1 MHCSKYDG
9 VHFKARAREREEL
22 LAACKS
28 LIEDCAKM
36 MHFILGS
43 TALDDVREKLELVSV
58 LLYCSVMIRI
68 HNRNIYVQCKNNAYA
83 LWWCIGKLNLEI
95 K

>member
-1 MHCSKYDG
+1 MLTGNSTNNTNFNYSKYDG

-28 LIEDCAKM
+28 LLEDCAKM

-43 TALDDVREKLELVSV
+43 TALDDVREKLELVCTFNTNVCEYCIV
-58 LLYCSVMIRI
+58 L
-68 HNRNIYVQCKNNAYA
+68 
-83 LWWCIGKLNLEI
+83 
-95 K
+95 